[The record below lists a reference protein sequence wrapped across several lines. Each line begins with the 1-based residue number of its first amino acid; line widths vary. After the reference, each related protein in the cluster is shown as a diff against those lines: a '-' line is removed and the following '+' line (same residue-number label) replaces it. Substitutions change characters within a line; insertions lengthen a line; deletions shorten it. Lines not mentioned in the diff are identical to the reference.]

1 MDSTNT
7 NAEIPVQKQCTDD
20 NGNKYNLNDDKTYVS
35 VASVVQSSDVQSSD
49 VQSSDVQNG
58 GRRRRSSKKSK
69 KAKKAKKSKKSRKA
83 KKSRKH

>member
-49 VQSSDVQNG
+49 VQNG